1 MKIRERKTLEIDI
14 DRLGCDIGA
23 IVRDVIQNDIAKQ
36 YPNSVVVSFDSDG
49 LSKKDYDDNN
59 RRITRGVLFVTI
71 DTYKDPHDDTINW
84 WGLQTHEES
93 EGDLL

>member
-1 MKIRERKTLEIDI
+1 MKSRERKTLEIAI
-14 DRLGCDIGA
+14 DELGCDIGA
-23 IVRDVIQNDIAKQ
+23 IVRDVIQNNIAKQ

-59 RRITRGVLFVTI
+59 RRVTRGVLFVTI
-71 DTYKDPHDDTINW
+71 DDTIDW
-84 WGLQTHEES
+84 WSLQTHEES